1 MLALLSRFLPSTPAL
16 LAVVFLTGLLLGG
29 WGTYKIVRAG
39 EVRALQGTI
48 RDIRANHRDAEEKA
62 AQTAGE
68 YLIAVE
74 EQRRVNRQLQ
84 RKLRDAITS
93 DPVCNFSADAV
104 RLLNNARG
112 YRLPEA
118 TAEPATEN
126 ATAGEVSSR
135 SAADSWLFDIS
146 QYEICRARLSGLID
160 YVTR

>member
-1 MLALLSRFLPSTPAL
+1 MFGLLKFLPSTPIIMT
-16 LAVVFLTGLLLGG
+16 VIFLTGLVLGG

-68 YLIAVE
+68 YLLAIE
-74 EQRRVNRQLQ
+74 EQRRKNRLLQ
-84 RKLRDAITS
+84 RELRDAIP
-93 DPVCNFSADAV
+93 DVVVCDYSADV
-104 RLLNNARG
+104 ISLFNRSRIG
-112 YRLPEA
+112 LPE
-118 TAEPATEN
+118 TSPEPAPED
-126 ATAGEVSSR
+126 ATAGTLSSR
-135 SAADSWLFDIS
+135 QAADYWLNDIT